1 VTEHDAEAILIPAAV
16 PSDHQPSVNPR
27 RRRGIRVT
35 TAAAVALG
43 LALGGG
49 AVAGAAT
56 KTPAASTASTGPAG
70 RPPMGGSPP
79 VAVGTVK
86 TVGDET
92 FTVTT
97 KDGTV
102 TVKVTSSTTYRDA
115 GVSSPGLANVT
126 VGKQVAVFGRDTD
139 SVITATSVGVG
150 APLGGGKGGP
160 GGRGGP
166 GSKGGP
172 GGGSPPSGSGH
183 PSGPP
188 PTSSS

>member
-1 VTEHDAEAILIPAAV
+1 VTRDDAEETPIRTAR
-16 PSDHQPSVNPR
+16 PSAYQPSVNPR
-27 RRRGIRVT
+27 RRRGVRVT

-43 LALGGG
+43 LALSGG

-56 KTPAASTASTGPAG
+56 NTPSASTSSAAPAG

-86 TVGDET
+86 TVGEKT

-97 KDGTV
+97 KKGTV
-102 TVKVTSSTTYRDA
+102 NVMVTSSTTYRDA

-126 VGKQVAVFGRDTD
+126 VGKQVAVFGTDTD
-139 SVITATSVGVG
+139 SVITATSVGIG
-150 APLGGGKGGP
+150 APP
-160 GGRGGP
+160 GGAKRDT
-166 GSKGGP
+166 
-172 GGGSPPSGSGH
+172 GGSPPSGSGH

-188 PTSSS
+188 PADPSTSSS